1 MPPSLSLP
9 RSLLPR
15 AASLTAKQGLTLD
28 AVERASSLLSLIGC
42 LLLILSFLTIKAL
55 RSRSFNRLLFLAA
68 CGNIF
73 SNIATLIGHAGIRG
87 GDSSAVCKFQATLIQ
102 WFVCSAIEEG
112 CE

>member
-1 MPPSLSLP
+1 MPPSLSS

-15 AASLTAKQGLTLD
+15 AASLTASQGLALD
-28 AVERASSLLSLIGC
+28 ALERTASLLSLTGC
-42 LLLILSFLTIKAL
+42 ILLILSFLTIKPL
-55 RSRSFNRLLFLAA
+55 RTRSFNRLLFLAA

-73 SNIATLIGHAGIRG
+73 SNIATFIGHAGIRG

-102 WFVCSAIEEG
+102 WFVTQLLMVD